1 MSQLSKWWLFLA
13 YVNLALFAGNVYH
26 DSYGIAAL
34 NALVGTYCWW
44 GFTVE
49 AAKK

>member
-1 MSQLSKWWLFLA
+1 LFLA
-13 YVNLALFAGNVYH
+13 YVNLALFAANAYH
-26 DSYGIAAL
+26 TFYVIAAF
-34 NALVGTYCWW
+34 NALVGTYCWF